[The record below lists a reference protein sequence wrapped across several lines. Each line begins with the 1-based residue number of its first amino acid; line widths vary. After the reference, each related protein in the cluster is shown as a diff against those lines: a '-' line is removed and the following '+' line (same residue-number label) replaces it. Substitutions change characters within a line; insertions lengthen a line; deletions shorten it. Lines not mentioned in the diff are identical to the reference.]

1 MTRLGWDVMVMTAGI
16 NLPLIH
22 RTVTI
27 FSVQLWREGD
37 LVRITQGELGNAC
50 SPILSIDLQNNTTTV
65 DIRSGNGL
73 RGKFSFFIF
82 HLQREHRPGDSV
94 KVFAGPDRGTEGFI
108 VLTKGKKLTLAV
120 HREQEIT
127 QVLFL
132 PCKYLPRLIFE

>member
-73 RGKFSFFIF
+73 RGKFSFSIF